1 MKYKYKR
8 IGAGAMA
15 AVMICTGIHIP
26 AYGKEA
32 SVAVD
37 EAMYVNLDYYG
48 RMETVN
54 VVKSCSLN
62 GQKTFTDYGNYLDVT
77 NMTDYTEPQ
86 MEKGSVTWN
95 FPEPEANRFYYKC
108 RLDAEQVELPWN
120 FDISYKLNGVPMN
133 GDQLAGASG
142 LVEIHIDA
150 RANDRALEYYRNN
163 MMLAAGVMVD
173 LNDCYSLDAEGAQI
187 QNMGSQTAAV
197 FTALPGEDGDYT
209 IRIGSDSF
217 EMGGVF
223 MAMVPGT
230 TESLEHVVD
239 LKDAKDTWKESGDQF
254 YDSMEQMALSV
265 EAMRDSVQELQQGLS
280 SAEEARKVWSGSKD
294 SILAG
299 NDQVLESLTQVSR
312 QMEVMIPHIETA
324 KEAADVVHDSMEDIV
339 NSMREMQDPLQ
350 KLNHALKGIQSGA
363 EDLSGN
369 VPGLNA
375 LMQQLIALD
384 AALQASEQAYITELG
399 QLAGSLEQI
408 GKDYQMPET
417 DAEDVELENDLPQTA
432 TPSNAAVRTGLGISS
447 HEAPRVG
454 VGVTMDT
461 SELIETL
468 MQKKAALEKLSA
480 ASSKLAFQ
488 MKELL
493 EDGAD
498 ASRYMAELTECMD
511 FLIEDGT
518 ALYDSL
524 DMYYPDLQAAL
535 DDTEELVNR
544 TTEALNNG
552 INTAAVLQQ
561 TLKDSSDHMDA
572 AARDSISG
580 AMDMLDK
587 SLSVLDSTTAMRQAG
602 RTMKDTLDREWED
615 LEEDTRFLN
624 MDPNAEKVSFTSEKN
639 QEPESLQIV
648 LRTEEISLDDDD
660 ELMDAEAAA
669 GQNTES
675 PLRRMWNVL
684 VKMCKAIAE
693 IFKNR

>member
-1 MKYKYKR
+1 
-8 IGAGAMA
+8 
-15 AVMICTGIHIP
+15 MI
-26 AYGKEA
+26 
-32 SVAVD
+32 
-37 EAMYVNLDYYG
+37 N
-48 RMETVN
+48 
-54 VVKSCSLN
+54 
-62 GQKTFTDYGNYLDVT
+62 
-77 NMTDYTEPQ
+77 
-86 MEKGSVTWN
+86 
-95 FPEPEANRFYYKC
+95 
-108 RLDAEQVELPWN
+108 
-120 FDISYKLNGVPMN
+120 
-133 GDQLAGASG
+133 
-142 LVEIHIDA
+142 
-150 RANDRALEYYRNN
+150 
-163 MMLAAGVMVD
+163 
-173 LNDCYSLDAEGAQI
+173 
-187 QNMGSQTAAV
+187 
-197 FTALPGEDGDYT
+197 
-209 IRIGSDSF
+209 
-217 EMGGVF
+217 
-223 MAMVPGT
+223 
-230 TESLEHVVD
+230 
-239 LKDAKDTWKESGDQF
+239 
-254 YDSMEQMALSV
+254 
-265 EAMRDSVQELQQGLS
+265 ELQKGLG

-299 NDQVLESLTQVSR
+299 NDQVLEALTQVSQ

-324 KEAADVVHDSMEDIV
+324 KEAADVVHDSMGDIV

-369 VPGLNA
+369 VSALNA

-384 AALQASEQAYITELG
+384 AELQASEQVYITELG

-417 DAEDVELENDLPQTA
+417 EKEEVELENDLPQTA
-432 TPSNAAVRTGLGISS
+432 TSSDAALRTGLGISS

-454 VGVTMDT
+454 AGVTMDT
-461 SELIETL
+461 SELIQAL

-480 ASSKLAFQ
+480 ASSKLASQ

-498 ASRYMAELTECMD
+498 ASRYMAELTECLD

-524 DMYYPDLQAAL
+524 DMYYPDLQASL

-544 TTEALNNG
+544 TTDALNQG
-552 INTAAVLQQ
+552 ISTAAILQQ
-561 TLKDSSDHMDA
+561 TLKESSNHMDA
-572 AARDSISG
+572 AARDSIRG
-580 AMDMLDK
+580 TMDMLDK

-602 RTMKDTLDREWED
+602 RTMKDTLDREWDD

-624 MDPNAEKVSFTSEKN
+624 MDPNAEKISFTSEKN

-669 GQNTES
+669 GEITES

-684 VKMCKAIAE
+684 VKMCKAIVE

>member
-1 MKYKYKR
+1 MKYKYKT

-480 ASSKLAFQ
+480 ASSKLASQ